1 VEENKNQEIK
11 QYIVTKIG
19 NEQYG
24 VNIQFVHNIERLLKI
39 TRVPKAP
46 YYIKGVINLRGDII
60 PVMSLRLKFGLE
72 ADEYTNNTRII
83 IVKLDGNSMGLIVDE
98 VKEVINLDCE
108 DIEKISKDINDEKS
122 KYVQGVGKIDK
133 EIVTLLNLDGLINNN
148 D

>member
-1 VEENKNQEIK
+1 MEENKNQEIK